1 MTLHGSVHS
10 GIGKQFELWKSI
22 AIHTCQGYV
31 VLVRQAS
38 NPRWSARW
46 KACKLFGRIRVTWLT
61 WIVEAV
67 ERADKRRIL
76 NGSPFP
82 PNRLIVRTYLMQ
94 IKWWETELNGVNVD
108 ASGKFMCLKLKLH
121 IDEGERGDR
130 QKDFLDDD
138 RTNLLRWTLLN
149 NHN

>member
-1 MTLHGSVHS
+1 MTLQGSVHS

-67 ERADKRRIL
+67 ERADKRGIL

-94 IKWWETELNGVNVD
+94 IKWWDWIEWGQCWCVGQIYVFETKI
-108 ASGKFMCLKLKLH
+108 AYWW
-121 IDEGERGDR
+121 GEERR
-130 QKDFLDDD
+130 QTERFS
-138 RTNLLRWTLLN
+138 RRWQNKSIETDTFEYN
-149 NHN
+149 

>member
-1 MTLHGSVHS
+1 
-10 GIGKQFELWKSI
+10 
-22 AIHTCQGYV
+22 
-31 VLVRQAS
+31 
-38 NPRWSARW
+38 
-46 KACKLFGRIRVTWLT
+46 
-61 WIVEAV
+61 
-67 ERADKRRIL
+67 
-76 NGSPFP
+76 
-82 PNRLIVRTYLMQ
+82 
-94 IKWWETELNGVNVD
+94 LNGVNVD